1 MDILTSALRAGFSVD
16 AAYFCLAAIGL
27 NVQFGYA
34 GLINFGQA
42 GFLAVGAYGFAVGS
56 VSLGLPFF
64 AAIGLGL
71 LCSVALG
78 LVLGLPTLRLRAD
91 YLAIATIAASE
102 VLRLFFGAAFQGTFH
117 GRDGISG
124 FSSEFQAVN
133 PYQHPFLGY
142 RPTDLWVMTVG
153 WGLVVI
159 VSVIVWSIM
168 RAPWGRVLKA
178 IREDEDAVR
187 SLGKSVYAY
196 KMQALVIGGL
206 IGALGG
212 FIVALGQNSV
222 QPDNFSF
229 DLTFIVCTMLILGGA
244 ARIMSP
250 VAGAV
255 LFWAFLSLVSGILGA
270 LTEGQDPVIPTWL
283 MTGDQIGTVRF
294 ILVGVALVLLMVYR
308 PQGIF
313 GDRKEMAL
321 NA

>member
-1 MDILTSALRAGFSVD
+1 MRGSDQLRPGRLPRRRRVRVRGRLRLAGT
-16 AAYFCLAAIGL
+16 
-27 NVQFGYA
+27 
-34 GLINFGQA
+34 
-42 GFLAVGAYGFAVGS
+42 
-56 VSLGLPFF
+56 PFF

-78 LVLGLPTLRLRAD
+78 LLLGVPTLRLRAD

-102 VLRLFFGAAFQGTFH
+102 VLRLFFGAAFQGVFH

-124 FSSEFQAVN
+124 FSAGFQAAN
-133 PYQHPFLGY
+133 PFQQPFLGY

-153 WGLVVI
+153 WGLVVV
-159 VSVIVWSIM
+159 VSVFVWSIM

-187 SLGKSVYAY
+187 SLGKSVYTY
-196 KMQALVIGGL
+196 KMQALAIGGL

-250 VAGAV
+250 VVGAV
-255 LFWAFLSLVSGILGA
+255 LFWALLSLVSGILSA

>member
-1 MDILTSALRAGFSVD
+1 MDILMSALRAGFSVD

-71 LCSVALG
+71 LCSVVLG

-91 YLAIATIAASE
+91 YLAIATIASSE
-102 VLRLFFGAAFQGTFH
+102 VLRLFFGAAFQETFH

-124 FSSEFQAVN
+124 FSSAFQAAN

-187 SLGKSVYAY
+187 SLGKSVYAF
-196 KMQALVIGGL
+196 KMQALAIGGL

-212 FIVALGQNSV
+212 FVVALGQNSV

-244 ARIMSP
+244 ARIMGP
-250 VAGAV
+250 VVGAI
-255 LFWAFLSLVSGILGA
+255 LFWAFLSLVGGILSV

-294 ILVGVALVLLMVYR
+294 IFVGVALVLLMVYR